1 MNVFPLKLRQ
11 LLKVSFFSFIYLI
24 FFLGYRLYKY
34 TV

>member
-1 MNVFPLKLRQ
+1 MNAFPLKLRQ

-24 FFLGYRLYKY
+24 FFGYRLYKY